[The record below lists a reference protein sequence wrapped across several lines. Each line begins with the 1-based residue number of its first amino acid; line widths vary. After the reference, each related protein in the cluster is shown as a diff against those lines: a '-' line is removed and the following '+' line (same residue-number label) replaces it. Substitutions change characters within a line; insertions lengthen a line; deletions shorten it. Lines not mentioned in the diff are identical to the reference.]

1 LDHWERRKKALPLWF
16 ARMTSERAEISGLP
30 RSGVLR
36 PAGAPARLRR
46 MSQKV
51 RKAVIPAAGYGT
63 RFLPVAKA
71 VPKEM
76 LPLVDKPV
84 IQYVVEEA
92 AASGITDILIV
103 ISRSKRAIEEHFH
116 PAHDLESELEAKG
129 RAAELDSLR
138 ALHSLARI
146 HFVWQARMGGLG
158 DAVLHAREH
167 VGDEPFAVLLG
178 DTVVTTRGAPL
189 TRQLADVVERHG
201 GSAVALQEVPLE
213 KVSRYGILGGSEVEP
228 GLLRAET
235 FVEKPAPES
244 APSRLAVSARYV
256 LSPRIFAHLEKTP
269 KGEGGELQL
278 TDAMAALMKEE
289 ALHGLRYDG
298 ERHDIGNKLDFLKA
312 NIRFGLE
319 RPDIGPDLRAFLRGL
334 GV

>member
-1 LDHWERRKKALPLWF
+1 MF
-16 ARMTSERAEISGLP
+16 
-30 RSGVLR
+30 
-36 PAGAPARLRR
+36 
-46 MSQKV
+46 QKV

-138 ALHSLARI
+138 ALQNLARI

-167 VGDEPFAVLLG
+167 VGDEPFAVLL
-178 DTVVTTRGAPL
+178 
-189 TRQLADVVERHG
+189 
-201 GSAVALQEVPLE
+201 
-213 KVSRYGILGGSEVEP
+213 
-228 GLLRAET
+228 
-235 FVEKPAPES
+235 
-244 APSRLAVSARYV
+244 
-256 LSPRIFAHLEKTP
+256 
-269 KGEGGELQL
+269 
-278 TDAMAALMKEE
+278 
-289 ALHGLRYDG
+289 
-298 ERHDIGNKLDFLKA
+298 
-312 NIRFGLE
+312 
-319 RPDIGPDLRAFLRGL
+319 
-334 GV
+334 

>member
-1 LDHWERRKKALPLWF
+1 MP
-16 ARMTSERAEISGLP
+16 
-30 RSGVLR
+30 
-36 PAGAPARLRR
+36 
-46 MSQKV
+46 QKV

-138 ALHSLARI
+138 GLQSLARI
-146 HFVWQARMGGLG
+146 HYVWQARMGGLG

-167 VGDEPFAVLLG
+167 VGGEPFAVLLG

-201 GSAVALQEVPLE
+201 GSAVALQEVPVE
-213 KVSRYGILGGSEVEP
+213 KVSRYGILGGTEVEP
-228 GLLRAET
+228 GLVRAET
-235 FVEKPAPES
+235 FVEKPAPEA

-256 LSPRIFAHLEKTP
+256 LSPRIFEHLEKTP
-269 KGEGGELQL
+269 KGKGGEVQL
-278 TDAMAALMKEE
+278 TDAMASLMKEE
-289 ALHGLRYDG
+289 ALHGLRYEG

-312 NIRFGLE
+312 SIRFGLD

-334 GV
+334 VG